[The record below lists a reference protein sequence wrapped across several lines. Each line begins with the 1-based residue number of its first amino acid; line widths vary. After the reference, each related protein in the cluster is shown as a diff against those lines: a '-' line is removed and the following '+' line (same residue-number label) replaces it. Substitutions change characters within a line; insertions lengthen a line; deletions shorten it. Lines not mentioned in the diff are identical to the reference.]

1 MKRDVI
7 DRLYR
12 WISDECYAVDR
23 EERFDE
29 LLNEMYDFSVIGGPF
44 AHMQA
49 ASVLKEVDPTAY
61 RCGVN
66 DYMSDTTYEIDGEEY
81 DRDKAD
87 SARSE
92 FIDELEMEIDKLQE
106 RIEAIEESLQDL
118 EDSTD
123 NPADV
128 IGSVC
133 DLEAEKE
140 KLESEVAELRLDVK
154 ACQDLF

>member
-12 WISDECYAVDR
+12 RISEECYAVDR

-29 LLNEMYDFSVIGGPF
+29 MLNDCYDFSEIGGPF

-49 ASVLKEVDPTAY
+49 ASVLKEMDPTAY

-66 DYMSDTTYEIDGEEY
+66 DYMSDLTYEIDGEEY

-87 SARSE
+87 AVRSDFVDE
-92 FIDELEMEIDKLQE
+92 IDREIEGLEEKIGSIEKAMEELENSTDDPAEVISDVAALEEEQAE
-106 RIEAIEESLQDL
+106 IEE
-118 EDSTD
+118 E
-123 NPADV
+123 
-128 IGSVC
+128 IKG
-133 DLEAEKE
+133 
-140 KLESEVAELRLDVK
+140 LRLDVK